1 MECAGRKKPLPGTGE
16 RHSARA
22 IDQRRMSGK
31 RNGRSSRI
39 CGRDFSG
46 ADGSCLCRYDPVS
59 DISRERIAVVDVAA
73 VKAAPEPFHALGRG
87 PMVEAFRNDVT
98 LAALLQ
104 RVVADLLRRIESP
117 FPVALRSEERRV
129 G

>member
-1 MECAGRKKPLPGTGE
+1 
-16 RHSARA
+16 
-22 IDQRRMSGK
+22 MSGK

-87 PMVEAFRNDVT
+87 PMVEAFRKDVT
-98 LAALLQ
+98 LA
-104 RVVADLLRRIESP
+104 
-117 FPVALRSEERRV
+117 RSEEHTFELQSLMRISYAVFRLKKKHTTYTN
-129 G
+129 

>member
-1 MECAGRKKPLPGTGE
+1 
-16 RHSARA
+16 
-22 IDQRRMSGK
+22 MSGK
-31 RNGRSSRI
+31 RNGQSSRI

-98 LAALLQ
+98 MAALLQ
-104 RVVADLLRRIESP
+104 RVVADLLRRIERL
-117 FPVALRSEERRV
+117 FQVALFENALLVGELVPAAGEEIALQFPPHRQRAL
-129 G
+129 